1 MYDVII
7 AGGGI
12 AGLTAGIY
20 AARSGLKAVIIEK
33 EQTGGQAVFADKIE
47 NYPGFCGSG
56 FELIERVE
64 EQAVSAGAEIV
75 YDNILSL
82 SLDKDIKQAVGEE
95 NTYTAKTVILALG
108 ASHKRAGFKGEEEF
122 AGRGVS
128 YCAVCDGAFFKGKPA
143 AVIGGANTAVSEA
156 LYLSDIC
163 SEVYLIYR
171 RDKLRAEEA
180 LVKRLLEKKNIK
192 VLYNT
197 VPVEVTGGGKAERLV
212 TSSGEIAVNAV
223 FVAVGFAPN
232 TAPVKNSVR
241 LDDGG
246 FILAHGLKTNIGGVF
261 AAGDCRKKALK
272 QLVTAAADGAGAAAL
287 AKEFLANGHI

>member
-12 AGLTAGIY
+12 AGLTAAIY
-20 AARSGLKAVIIEK
+20 AARSGLTTVIIEK
-33 EQTGGQAVFADKIE
+33 EQTGGQAIFADKIE

-56 FELIERVE
+56 FELIEKIE
-64 EQAVSAGAEIV
+64 EQAVNAGAEIV

-82 SLDKDIKQAVGEE
+82 SLDNDIKQAVCEE
-95 NTYTAKTVILALG
+95 STYTGKTVILALG
-108 ASHKRAGFKGEEEF
+108 ASHKKAGFKGEEEF
-122 AGRGVS
+122 AGKGVS
-128 YCAVCDGAFFKGKPA
+128 YCAVCDGAFFKGKSV

-171 RDKLRAEEA
+171 RDRLRAEET
-180 LVKRLLEKKNIK
+180 LIKRLSQKKNIK

-197 VPVEVTGGGKAERLV
+197 LPVEAKGGKSIEKLI
-212 TSSGEIAVNAV
+212 TSTGEIAVNAV

-232 TAPVKNSVR
+232 TELIKNTVE
-241 LDDGG
+241 LDESG
-246 FILAHGLKTNIGGVF
+246 FILAHGLKTNISGVF

-272 QLVTAAADGAGAAAL
+272 QLITAAADGAGAAAL
-287 AKEFLANGHI
+287 AKEFLSNI

>member
-20 AARSGLKAVIIEK
+20 AARSGLKTVIIEK
-33 EQTGGQAVFADKIE
+33 EQTGGQAIFADKIE

-56 FELIERVE
+56 FELIEKVE
-64 EQAVSAGAEIV
+64 AQAVDAGAEIV
-75 YDNILSL
+75 YDDILSL
-82 SLDKDIKQAVGEE
+82 SLENDIKQAVGEE
-95 NTYTAKTVILALG
+95 NTYTGKTVILALG
-108 ASHKRAGFKGEEEF
+108 ASHKKAGFKGEEEF

-128 YCAVCDGAFFKGKPA
+128 CCAVCDGAFFKGKSA

-163 SEVYLIYR
+163 CEVYLIYR
-171 RDKLRAEEA
+171 RDRLRAEET
-180 LVKRLLEKKNIK
+180 LIKRLAQKENIK

-197 VPVEVTGGGKAERLV
+197 VPIEVKGGKSVESLV
-212 TSSGEIAVNAV
+212 TSGGEIAVNAV
-223 FVAVGFAPN
+223 FTAVGFAPD
-232 TAPVKNSVR
+232 TKLVKDSVA
-241 LDDGG
+241 LDESG

-261 AAGDCRKKALK
+261 AAGDCRKKALR

-287 AKEFLANGHI
+287 AKEFLSNT